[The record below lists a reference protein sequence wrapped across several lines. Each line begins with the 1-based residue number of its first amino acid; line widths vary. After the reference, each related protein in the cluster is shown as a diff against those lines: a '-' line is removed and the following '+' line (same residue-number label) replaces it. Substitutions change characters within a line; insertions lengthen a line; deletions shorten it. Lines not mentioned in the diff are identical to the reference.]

1 MKENVVDMQKNL
13 MPFPAAPVNS
23 PSKSMPVN
31 TFNTDNR
38 RAAKQV
44 DSQQTETKTI
54 LINAKQWKLHTILD
68 DATITQDSMQ

>member
-1 MKENVVDMQKNL
+1 

-31 TFNTDNR
+31 TSNTDNR

-54 LINAKQWKLHTILD
+54 LINAKQ
-68 DATITQDSMQ
+68 